1 MSGDPDN
8 IAIVPPG
15 RCSFDEKA
23 WPIKSLS
30 ESKNDSLHLDGC
42 PGPLLTAQ
50 LRLTDISTGYL
61 HSQWKPDIGVVISS
75 YA

>member
-30 ESKNDSLHLDGC
+30 ESKNDSLHLEVDKG
-42 PGPLLTAQ
+42 
-50 LRLTDISTGYL
+50 D
-61 HSQWKPDIGVVISS
+61 
-75 YA
+75 